1 MKALNRQ
8 VALRKQENIKIESIL
23 NPEYF
28 FRVDGL
34 GKEGKKFLV
43 NELKKIH
50 TYNVCSVIDRI
61 TEMTLEIEAEK
72 LST

>member
-1 MKALNRQ
+1 
-8 VALRKQENIKIESIL
+8 L

-72 LST
+72 LIT